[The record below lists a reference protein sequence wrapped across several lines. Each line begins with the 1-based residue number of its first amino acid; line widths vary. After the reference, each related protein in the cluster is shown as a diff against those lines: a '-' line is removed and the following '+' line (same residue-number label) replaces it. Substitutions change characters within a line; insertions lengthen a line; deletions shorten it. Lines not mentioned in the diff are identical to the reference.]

1 MENSSL
7 RNIAFV
13 LFLFLILHHQV
24 LFVQGRNLKCPLCK
38 ECSKSQKNTMSVA
51 SYEVHQE
58 GWDCHTCDDEMMSHF
73 MTKNQNEREVMEK
86 TKVTSKP
93 HTKTKGKLQRT
104 LAFHDFIATTESY
117 EWEQEPECETE
128 RCWVTMPPQKVQE
141 WE

>member
-1 MENSSL
+1 MNSFPKVFFEFYTDL
-7 RNIAFV
+7 DINR
-13 LFLFLILHHQV
+13 
-24 LFVQGRNLKCPLCK
+24 
-38 ECSKSQKNTMSVA
+38 
-51 SYEVHQE
+51 
-58 GWDCHTCDDEMMSHF
+58 WDCHTCDDEMMSHF